1 MPGMAEM
8 IGEHG
13 GSESWR
19 QRNSDIAHATHG
31 VILRRGLGVGSGAGW
46 SHGAS
51 QQNAQGYLE

>member
-1 MPGMAEM
+1 MAEM

-13 GSESWR
+13 GAESWR

-51 QQNAQGYLE
+51 QQHAQGYLE